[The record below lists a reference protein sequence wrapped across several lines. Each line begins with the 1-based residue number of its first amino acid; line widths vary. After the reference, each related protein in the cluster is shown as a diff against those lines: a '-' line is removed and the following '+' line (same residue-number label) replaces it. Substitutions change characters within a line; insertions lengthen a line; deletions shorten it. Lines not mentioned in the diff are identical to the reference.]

1 MTNSEPK
8 KKLLIPVITV
18 LAVLAGLVLVLY
30 LPSQLQTELQTGT
43 QGTFVM
49 PADSACS
56 LNNGQCASRFE
67 DKQIALEIK
76 SETIRSATPM
86 IFEVKLDNMEADQ
99 VMLDLKGKEMFMGL
113 NQVMLKQ
120 IAVQPNI
127 WQGEVTLA
135 VCTTGEMTWIT
146 SVITETNGQITQAD
160 FEFKAH

>member
-8 KKLLIPVITV
+8 KKLLLPVITV
-18 LAVLAGLVLVLY
+18 LAVLAGLMLVLY
-30 LPSQLQTELQTGT
+30 LPSQLQTELQTEA
-43 QGTFVM
+43 QGTVVM
-49 PADSACS
+49 PADSSCS

-86 IFEVKLDNMEADQ
+86 VFEVKLDNMAADQ

-120 IAVQPNI
+120 VAGQPNL

-135 VCTTGEMTWIT
+135 VCTTGEMEWIS
-146 SVITETNGQITQAD
+146 SVVTEKAGVKTQAD
-160 FEFKAH
+160 FSFMAK